1 MKNSCQLR
9 PEKPKPDEANDRSTV
24 SAVSAQR
31 LDAVEKIIRPDSTAH
46 ARFGQHDL
54 PLQF

>member
-54 PLQF
+54 PQQF